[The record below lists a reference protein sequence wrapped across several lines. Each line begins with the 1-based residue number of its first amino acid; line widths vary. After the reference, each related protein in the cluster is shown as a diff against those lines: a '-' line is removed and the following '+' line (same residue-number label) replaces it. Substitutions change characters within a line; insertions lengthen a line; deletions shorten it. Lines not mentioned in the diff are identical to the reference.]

1 MFSKKVM
8 LWISTLISISAVK
21 LYAFNILK
29 VSGNSMEPTLR
40 DGDYVV
46 TLKIKLIPFR
56 SRSGDIVVLK
66 DPRTS
71 KRQIIKRLVVVDR
84 NYGVLVGDQ
93 PGQSTDSRIFGSIK
107 LEMLDSKV
115 IKILRRLS

>member
-1 MFSKKVM
+1 M